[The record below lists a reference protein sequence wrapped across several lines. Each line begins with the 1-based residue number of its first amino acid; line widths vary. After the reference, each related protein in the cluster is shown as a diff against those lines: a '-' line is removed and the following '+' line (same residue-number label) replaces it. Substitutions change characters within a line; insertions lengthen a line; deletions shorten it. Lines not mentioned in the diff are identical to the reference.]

1 MKKIIVLINLIFL
14 NQFSLFSQED
24 KLALDLLNSM
34 SDNYKKM
41 KGFTSS
47 FTYSMKN
54 LTEDITD
61 SFSGKI
67 SVKDDKY
74 VLFIEGQK
82 IINDSKTVWTYLED
96 LNEVTIS
103 EFDPSEQDI
112 SINNVFEVYK
122 EGYKHKFIKKT
133 NGVNTVEIYPEDENK
148 SYFKISFAILEN
160 DLLSSFTELNE
171 VEDFRVLEDISEK
184 KIGDLIC
191 KHPLFLLG
199 FEYDVKVFPSNHVT
213 N

>member
-1 MKKIIVLINLIFL
+1 MKKITFLLSFIFL
-14 NQFSLFSQED
+14 NVYFLFSQDD
-24 KLALDLLNSM
+24 KKALDMLNSM

-67 SVKDDKY
+67 SVRDDKY
-74 VLFIEGQK
+74 VLNIEGQK

-103 EFDPSEQDI
+103 DFDASEQDI

-122 EGYKHKFIKKT
+122 EGYKHKFIDKV
-133 NGVNTVEIYPEDENK
+133 NGINNVEIYPDDESK

-160 DLLSSFTELNE
+160 NLLSSFTVYDKSNSIFIYTIDDFMEEDLDNSLFFFDLEKYPDIE
-171 VEDFRVLEDISEK
+171 VIDFR
-184 KIGDLIC
+184 
-191 KHPLFLLG
+191 
-199 FEYDVKVFPSNHVT
+199 
-213 N
+213 

>member
-1 MKKIIVLINLIFL
+1 MRKILISIFL
-14 NQFSLFSQED
+14 VLFNALYSYSQED
-24 KLALDLLNSM
+24 KRALDMLNSM

-47 FTYSMKN
+47 FTYTMKN
-54 LTEDITD
+54 LTEDISD

-82 IINDSKTVWTYLED
+82 IINDSKTVWTYLEE

-103 EFDPSEQDI
+103 EFDPTEQDI

-122 EGYKHKFIKKT
+122 EGYKHKFIGKEDGK
-133 NGVNTVEIYPEDENK
+133 NIVEIYPEDEYK
-148 SYFKISFAILEN
+148 SYFKISFKILEN
-160 DLLSSFTELNE
+160 NQLSSFTVHDKSNSIFIYSINDFLEEDLDSSLFTFNIELYPEIE
-171 VEDFRVLEDISEK
+171 VIDFR
-184 KIGDLIC
+184 
-191 KHPLFLLG
+191 
-199 FEYDVKVFPSNHVT
+199 
-213 N
+213 

>member
-1 MKKIIVLINLIFL
+1 MKKITFLLSFIFL
-14 NQFSLFSQED
+14 NVYFLFSQDD
-24 KLALDLLNSM
+24 KKALDMLNSM

-67 SVKDDKY
+67 SVRDDKY
-74 VLFIEGQK
+74 VLYIEGQK

-103 EFDPSEQDI
+103 DFDASEQDI

-122 EGYKHKFIKKT
+122 EGYKHKFIDKV
-133 NGVNTVEIYPEDENK
+133 NGINNVEIYPDDESK

-160 DLLSSFTELNE
+160 NLLSSFTVYDKSNSIFIYTIDDFMEEDLDNSLFFFDLEKYPDIE
-171 VEDFRVLEDISEK
+171 VIDFR
-184 KIGDLIC
+184 
-191 KHPLFLLG
+191 
-199 FEYDVKVFPSNHVT
+199 
-213 N
+213 

>member
-1 MKKIIVLINLIFL
+1 MRKILISIFL
-14 NQFSLFSQED
+14 VLFNALYSYSQED
-24 KLALDLLNSM
+24 KRALDMLNSM

-47 FTYSMKN
+47 FSYTMKN
-54 LTEDITD
+54 LTEDISD

-82 IINDSKTVWTYLED
+82 IINDSKTVWTYLEE

-103 EFDPSEQDI
+103 EFDPTEQDI

-122 EGYKHKFIKKT
+122 EGYKHKFIGKEDGK
-133 NGVNTVEIYPEDENK
+133 NIVEIYPEDEYK
-148 SYFKISFAILEN
+148 SYFKISFKILEN
-160 DLLSSFTELNE
+160 NQLSSFTVHDKSNSIFIYSINDFLEEDLDSSLFTFNIELYPEIE
-171 VEDFRVLEDISEK
+171 VIDFR
-184 KIGDLIC
+184 
-191 KHPLFLLG
+191 
-199 FEYDVKVFPSNHVT
+199 
-213 N
+213 

>member
-1 MKKIIVLINLIFL
+1 MKKITFLLSFIFL
-14 NQFSLFSQED
+14 NVYFLFSQDD
-24 KLALDLLNSM
+24 KKALDMLNSM

-47 FTYSMKN
+47 FTYTMKN

-67 SVKDDKY
+67 SVRDDKY
-74 VLFIEGQK
+74 VLYIEGQK

-103 EFDPSEQDI
+103 DFDPSEQDI

-122 EGYKHKFIKKT
+122 EGYKHKFIDK
-133 NGVNTVEIYPEDENK
+133 VNDINNVEIYPDDEGK
-148 SYFKISFAILEN
+148 SYYKISFAILEN
-160 DLLSSFTELNE
+160 NLLSSFTVYDKSNSIFIYSIDDFLEEELDNE
-171 VEDFRVLEDISEK
+171 LFTFDLEKYPDIEVIDFR
-184 KIGDLIC
+184 
-191 KHPLFLLG
+191 
-199 FEYDVKVFPSNHVT
+199 
-213 N
+213 

>member
-1 MKKIIVLINLIFL
+1 MKKVIVLLNFIFL
-14 NQFSLFSQED
+14 NNVSLFSQED
-24 KLALDLLNSM
+24 KVALELLNSM

-96 LNEVTIS
+96 LNEVTI
-103 EFDPSEQDI
+103 
-112 SINNVFEVYK
+112 
-122 EGYKHKFIKKT
+122 
-133 NGVNTVEIYPEDENK
+133 
-148 SYFKISFAILEN
+148 
-160 DLLSSFTELNE
+160 
-171 VEDFRVLEDISEK
+171 
-184 KIGDLIC
+184 
-191 KHPLFLLG
+191 
-199 FEYDVKVFPSNHVT
+199 FPSFLGISCV
-213 N
+213 

>member
-1 MKKIIVLINLIFL
+1 MKKITFLLSFIFL
-14 NQFSLFSQED
+14 NAYFLFSQDD
-24 KLALDLLNSM
+24 KIALDMLNSM

-47 FTYSMKN
+47 FTYTMKN

-67 SVKDDKY
+67 SVRDDKY
-74 VLFIEGQK
+74 VLYIEGQK

-103 EFDPSEQDI
+103 DFDPSEQDI

-122 EGYKHKFIKKT
+122 EGYKHKFIDK
-133 NGVNTVEIYPEDENK
+133 VNDINNVEIYPDDEGK
-148 SYFKISFAILEN
+148 SYYKISFAILEN
-160 DLLSSFTELNE
+160 NLLSSFTVYDKSNSIFIYSIDDFLEEELDNE
-171 VEDFRVLEDISEK
+171 LFTFDLEKYPDIEVIDFR
-184 KIGDLIC
+184 
-191 KHPLFLLG
+191 
-199 FEYDVKVFPSNHVT
+199 
-213 N
+213 

>member
-1 MKKIIVLINLIFL
+1 MKKITFLLSFIFL
-14 NQFSLFSQED
+14 NAYFLFSQDD
-24 KLALDLLNSM
+24 KKALNMLNSM

-67 SVKDDKY
+67 SVRDDKY
-74 VLFIEGQK
+74 VLYIEGQK

-103 EFDPSEQDI
+103 DFDASEQDI

-122 EGYKHKFIKKT
+122 EGYKHKFIDKV
-133 NGVNTVEIYPEDENK
+133 NGINNVEIYPDDESK

-160 DLLSSFTELNE
+160 NLLSSFTVYDKSNSIFIYTIDDFMEEDLDNSLFFFDLEKYPDIE
-171 VEDFRVLEDISEK
+171 VIDFR
-184 KIGDLIC
+184 
-191 KHPLFLLG
+191 
-199 FEYDVKVFPSNHVT
+199 
-213 N
+213 

>member
-1 MKKIIVLINLIFL
+1 MKKITFLLSFIFL
-14 NQFSLFSQED
+14 NVYFLFSQDD
-24 KLALDLLNSM
+24 KKALDMLNSM

-67 SVKDDKY
+67 SVRDDKY
-74 VLFIEGQK
+74 VLYIEGQK

-103 EFDPSEQDI
+103 EFDASEQDI

-122 EGYKHKFIKKT
+122 EGYKHKFIDKV
-133 NGVNTVEIYPEDENK
+133 NGINNVEIYPDDESK

-160 DLLSSFTELNE
+160 NLLSSFTVYDKSNSIFIYTIDDFMEEDLDNSLFFFDLEKYPDIE
-171 VEDFRVLEDISEK
+171 VIDFR
-184 KIGDLIC
+184 
-191 KHPLFLLG
+191 
-199 FEYDVKVFPSNHVT
+199 
-213 N
+213 

>member
-1 MKKIIVLINLIFL
+1 MKKITFLLSFIFL
-14 NQFSLFSQED
+14 NTYFLFSQDD
-24 KLALDLLNSM
+24 KKALDMLNSM

-67 SVKDDKY
+67 SVRDDKY
-74 VLFIEGQK
+74 VLYIEGQK

-103 EFDPSEQDI
+103 DFDASEQDI

-122 EGYKHKFIKKT
+122 EGYKHKFIDKV
-133 NGVNTVEIYPEDENK
+133 NGINNVEIYPDDESK

-160 DLLSSFTELNE
+160 NLLSSFTVYDKSNSIFIYTIDDFMEEDLDNSLFFFDLEKYPDIE
-171 VEDFRVLEDISEK
+171 VIDFR
-184 KIGDLIC
+184 
-191 KHPLFLLG
+191 
-199 FEYDVKVFPSNHVT
+199 
-213 N
+213 

>member
-1 MKKIIVLINLIFL
+1 MKKITFLLSFIFL
-14 NQFSLFSQED
+14 NSYFLFSQDD
-24 KLALDLLNSM
+24 KIALDMLNSM

-47 FTYSMKN
+47 FTYTMKN

-67 SVKDDKY
+67 SVRDDKY
-74 VLFIEGQK
+74 VLYIEGQK

-103 EFDPSEQDI
+103 DFDPSEQDI

-122 EGYKHKFIKKT
+122 EGYKHKFIDK
-133 NGVNTVEIYPEDENK
+133 VNDINNVEIYPDDEGK
-148 SYFKISFAILEN
+148 SYYKISFAILEN
-160 DLLSSFTELNE
+160 NLLSSFTVYDKSNSIFIYSIDDFLEEELDNE
-171 VEDFRVLEDISEK
+171 LFTFDLEKYPDIEVIDFR
-184 KIGDLIC
+184 
-191 KHPLFLLG
+191 
-199 FEYDVKVFPSNHVT
+199 
-213 N
+213 

>member
-133 NGVNTVEIYPEDENK
+133 NGVYTVEIYPEDENK

-160 DLLSSFTELNE
+160 DLLSSFTVFDKSNSVFIL
-171 VEDFRVLEDISEK
+171 S
-184 KIGDLIC
+184 LI
-191 KHPLFLLG
+191 HI
-199 FEYDVKVFPSNHVT
+199 
-213 N
+213 

>member
-1 MKKIIVLINLIFL
+1 MKKITFLLSFIFL
-14 NQFSLFSQED
+14 NVYFLFSQDD
-24 KLALDLLNSM
+24 KKALDMLNSM

-67 SVKDDKY
+67 SVRDDKY
-74 VLFIEGQK
+74 VLYIEGQK

-103 EFDPSEQDI
+103 DFDASEQDI

-122 EGYKHKFIKKT
+122 EGYKHKFIGKV
-133 NGVNTVEIYPEDENK
+133 NGINNVEIYPDDESK

-160 DLLSSFTELNE
+160 NLLSSFTVYDKSNSIFIYTIDDFMEEDLDNSLFFFDLEKYPDIE
-171 VEDFRVLEDISEK
+171 VIDFR
-184 KIGDLIC
+184 
-191 KHPLFLLG
+191 
-199 FEYDVKVFPSNHVT
+199 
-213 N
+213 

>member
-1 MKKIIVLINLIFL
+1 MKKITFLLSFIFL
-14 NQFSLFSQED
+14 NSYFLFSQDD
-24 KLALDLLNSM
+24 KIALDMLNSM

-47 FTYSMKN
+47 FTYTMKN

-67 SVKDDKY
+67 SVRDDKY
-74 VLFIEGQK
+74 VLYIEGQK

-103 EFDPSEQDI
+103 DFDPSEQDI

-122 EGYKHKFIKKT
+122 EGYKHKFIDK
-133 NGVNTVEIYPEDENK
+133 VNEINNVEIYPDDEGK
-148 SYFKISFAILEN
+148 SYYKISFAILEN
-160 DLLSSFTELNE
+160 NLLSSFTVYDKSNSIFIYSIDDFLEEELDNSLFSFIIENYPDIE
-171 VEDFRVLEDISEK
+171 VIDFR
-184 KIGDLIC
+184 
-191 KHPLFLLG
+191 
-199 FEYDVKVFPSNHVT
+199 
-213 N
+213 

>member
-1 MKKIIVLINLIFL
+1 MRKILISFFIVLFN
-14 NQFSLFSQED
+14 SLFSYSQED
-24 KLALDLLNSM
+24 KRALDMLNSM

-47 FTYSMKN
+47 FTYTMKN
-54 LTEDITD
+54 LTEDISD

-82 IINDSKTVWTYLED
+82 IINDSKTVWTYLEE

-103 EFDPSEQDI
+103 DFDPTEQDI

-122 EGYKHKFIKKT
+122 EGYKHKFIGKEDGK
-133 NGVNTVEIYPEDENK
+133 NIVEIYPEDEYK
-148 SYFKISFAILEN
+148 SYFKISFKILEN
-160 DLLSSFTELNE
+160 NQLSSFTVHDKSNSIFIYSINDFLEEDLDSSLFTFNIELYPEIE
-171 VEDFRVLEDISEK
+171 VIDFR
-184 KIGDLIC
+184 
-191 KHPLFLLG
+191 
-199 FEYDVKVFPSNHVT
+199 
-213 N
+213 

>member
-1 MKKIIVLINLIFL
+1 MKKITFLLSFIFL
-14 NQFSLFSQED
+14 NSYFLFSQDD
-24 KLALDLLNSM
+24 KIALDMLNSM

-47 FTYSMKN
+47 FTYTMKN

-67 SVKDDKY
+67 SVRDDKY
-74 VLFIEGQK
+74 VLYIEGQK

-103 EFDPSEQDI
+103 DFDPSEQDI

-122 EGYKHKFIKKT
+122 EGYKHKFIDK
-133 NGVNTVEIYPEDENK
+133 VNDINNVEIYPDDEGK
-148 SYFKISFAILEN
+148 SYYKISFAILEN
-160 DLLSSFTELNE
+160 NLLSSFTVYDKSNSIFIYSIVDFLEEELDNE
-171 VEDFRVLEDISEK
+171 LFTFDLEKYPDIEVIDFR
-184 KIGDLIC
+184 
-191 KHPLFLLG
+191 
-199 FEYDVKVFPSNHVT
+199 
-213 N
+213 

>member
-1 MKKIIVLINLIFL
+1 MKKITFLLSFIFL
-14 NQFSLFSQED
+14 NSYFLFSQDD
-24 KLALDLLNSM
+24 KKALDMLNSM

-67 SVKDDKY
+67 SVRDDKY
-74 VLFIEGQK
+74 VLYIEGQK

-103 EFDPSEQDI
+103 DFDASEQDI

-122 EGYKHKFIKKT
+122 EGYKHKFIDKV
-133 NGVNTVEIYPEDENK
+133 NGINNVEIYPDDESK

-160 DLLSSFTELNE
+160 NLLSSFTVYDKSNSIFIYTIDDFLEEDLDNSLFFFDVEKYPDIE
-171 VEDFRVLEDISEK
+171 VIDFR
-184 KIGDLIC
+184 
-191 KHPLFLLG
+191 
-199 FEYDVKVFPSNHVT
+199 
-213 N
+213 

>member
-1 MKKIIVLINLIFL
+1 MKFFLISFYLVLFN
-14 NQFSLFSQED
+14 SLFSYSQED
-24 KLALDLLNSM
+24 KTALNMLNSM

-47 FTYSMKN
+47 FTYTMKN
-54 LTEDITD
+54 LTEDISD

-82 IINDSKTVWTYLED
+82 IINDSKTIWTYLEE

-103 EFDPSEQDI
+103 DFDPSEQDI

-122 EGYKHKFIKKT
+122 EGYKHKFIDKV
-133 NGVNTVEIYPEDENK
+133 NGINNVEIYPDDESK

-160 DLLSSFTELNE
+160 NLLSSFTVYDKSNSIFIYTIDDFMEEDLDNSLFTFNIESYPEIE
-171 VEDFRVLEDISEK
+171 VIDFR
-184 KIGDLIC
+184 
-191 KHPLFLLG
+191 
-199 FEYDVKVFPSNHVT
+199 
-213 N
+213 